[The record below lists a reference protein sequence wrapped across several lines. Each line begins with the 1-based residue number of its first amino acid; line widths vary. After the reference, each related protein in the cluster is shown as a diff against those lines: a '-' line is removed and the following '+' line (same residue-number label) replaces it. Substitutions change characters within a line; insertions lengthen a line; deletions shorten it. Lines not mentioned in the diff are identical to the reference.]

1 MAEFRKKTTNQS
13 REPRVTG
20 RSARLLD
27 LRTDIPAAIY
37 LVAGI
42 GFIALF
48 LIAWYLVT
56 ALKVVSPIFLP
67 SPGAVWEELLRQI
80 RDGILWQDITAS
92 LYRISL
98 GWVISTLAA
107 VPIGILMGNFR
118 LFEGMFEPFVDLVR
132 YMPAVAFV
140 PLTILWAGV
149 GDSQKIT
156 ILFIG
161 TFFQEVLM
169 IMDNVKN
176 VPRELIE
183 VSATFGFSKWE
194 ILSKVILRYAMP
206 GIWDTFRITLGW
218 AWTYL
223 VVAELV
229 AASVG
234 LGYRIMRAQRFLQTE
249 SIILGI
255 LIIGLLGLITDYIFK
270 LIYQRAFRWMDR
282 KGA

>member
-1 MAEFRKKTTNQS
+1 MANTGNKYS
-13 REPRVTG
+13 APGREPREA
-20 RSARLLD
+20 RKRARLLD
-27 LRTDIPAAIY
+27 LRTDIPTPIY
-37 LVAGI
+37 FTAGI

-48 LIAWYLVT
+48 LITWYLVT
-56 ALKVVSPIFLP
+56 ELDIVSPIFLP
-67 SPGAVWEELLRQI
+67 SPAAVWQELLRQI
-80 RDGILWQDITAS
+80 REGILWQDTTAS
-92 LYRISL
+92 LYRITL
-98 GWVISTLAA
+98 GWVISTLVA
-107 VPIGILMGNFR
+107 VPIVILMGNFR

-149 GDSQKIT
+149 GDSQKIW

-183 VSATFGFSKWE
+183 VSSTFGLSKWE

-206 GIWDTFRITLGW
+206 GIWAAFRIPLGW

-255 LIIGLLGLITDYIFK
+255 LIIGLLGLVTDFVFK
-270 LIYQRAFRWMDR
+270 LIYRRVFRWMDR

>member
-1 MAEFRKKTTNQS
+1 MEHNLPSAPQRRKRRS
-13 REPRVTG
+13 WLELREE
-20 RSARLLD
+20 
-27 LRTDIPAAIY
+27 IPSSLYFAA
-37 LVAGI
+37 G
-42 GFIALF
+42 GS
-48 LIAWYLVT
+48 LIAFVFLLWWVMTSLE
-56 ALKVVSPIFLP
+56 LVSPIFLP
-67 SPGAVWEELLRQI
+67 SPPAVWQELIRQV
-80 RDGILWQDITAS
+80 REGILWQDLSTS
-92 LYRISL
+92 VYRITV
-98 GWVISTLAA
+98 GWVISTLFA

-118 LFEGMFEPFVDLVR
+118 FFEGLFEPLIDLIR

-149 GDSQKIT
+149 GDTQKFI

-169 IMDNVKN
+169 IMDNVKT
-176 VPRELIE
+176 VPKEMIQ
-183 VSATFGFSKWE
+183 VSYTFGLTKWE
-194 ILSKVILRYAMP
+194 TLRKVILPAAMP

-229 AASVG
+229 AANVG

-255 LIIGLLGLITDYIFK
+255 LVIGLLGLLTDYAFK
-270 LIYQRAFRWMDR
+270 WSYQRMFYWVGQ
-282 KGA
+282 K